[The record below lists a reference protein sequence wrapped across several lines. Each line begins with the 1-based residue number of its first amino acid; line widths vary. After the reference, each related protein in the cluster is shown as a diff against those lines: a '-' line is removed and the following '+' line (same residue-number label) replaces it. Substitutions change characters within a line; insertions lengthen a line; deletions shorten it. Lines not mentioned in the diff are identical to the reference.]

1 MAPSVAF
8 ESPGP
13 LHLCWLFRFS
23 KNAPLKLPSFFP
35 SPRFSSAAEEE
46 LSGHSGGGS
55 GGYLEHIYKYA
66 AKELFGIQVD
76 TIQYKPLK

>member
-1 MAPSVAF
+1 MACSVAF

-13 LHLCWLFRFS
+13 LHLCWLFCFN
-23 KNAPLKLPSFFP
+23 KNSPKTASFFP

-46 LSGHSGGGS
+46 LTGHSGGGS
-55 GGYLEHIYKYA
+55 GGYLEHIYKHA

-76 TIQYKPLK
+76 TVQYKPLK

>member
-1 MAPSVAF
+1 MAYSVAF

-13 LHLCWLFRFS
+13 LDLCWLFYFI
-23 KNAPLKLPSFFP
+23 KDFPKTASFFL
-35 SPRFSSAAEEE
+35 SPRFSGAAEEE
-46 LSGHSGGGS
+46 LTSHSGGGS
-55 GGYLEHIYKYA
+55 GGYLEHVYKHA

>member
-1 MAPSVAF
+1 MACSVAF

-13 LHLCWLFRFS
+13 LHLCWLFCFIKDS
-23 KNAPLKLPSFFP
+23 PKTASFFL
-35 SPRFSSAAEEE
+35 SPRFGGAAEEE
-46 LSGHSGGGS
+46 LTSHSGGGS